1 MTKLLEQA
9 IKAAEALPPEMQDE
23 LARDLLEFFEDTT
36 RRQKLVAAIT
46 QQRHVVTTLAQ
57 NLDDLKAEERTL
69 KLMAEHAETFKALS
83 K

>member
-23 LARDLLEFFEDTT
+23 LARDLLEFFEDAT

-57 NLDDLKAEERTL
+57 SLDDLKAEERTL